1 MPDQLDCPWCGCG
14 WLFSCA
20 QCGRAFTFAKAVK
33 IDYPLDEIV
42 AMDLSGRGFAENA
55 EVAKEAT
62 EFMRAALSDVDED
75 RTYVYLDGSILTLD
89 ASDIKF
95 EGWHARHDLPV
106 LPHKLE
112 LTTPGELGRV
122 LGDSAYWWDRKREE

>member
-1 MPDQLDCPWCGCG
+1 
-14 WLFSCA
+14 
-20 QCGRAFTFAKAVK
+20 
-33 IDYPLDEIV
+33 
-42 AMDLSGRGFAENA
+42 MDLSGRGFAENA